1 MNKKTIQLIP
11 SIILYIFAVLL
22 AVYAIW
28 AYSYWVD
35 IISQA
40 RAAGQLAASGNEFDV
55 ASYYMD
61 NCGRYFVYALLL
73 ASAGLILQRKQ
84 PTQKK
89 PVPSVGQ
96 QKNDAADD
104 ELDEWFDDE
113 NSVDNAK
120 TKDG

>member
-61 NCGRYFVYALLL
+61 NCGRYLVYALLL

>member
-35 IISQA
+35 IIAQA

-89 PVPSVGQ
+89 PVTSVGQ